1 VLSDGTSAPN
11 GVNIPRLTE
20 RIAILATGDN
30 AVPTNGLA
38 GWHSGQELAYVGWG
52 TALAAKAMVRAE
64 GARIR
69 TTKQRYRAGWLH
81 AAELVTGTTIVTTE
95 FSERVQTIAI
105 FIDEPIGSDAAQGL
119 ALTLDGADR
128 ALDQRGQPVPPI
140 VVSVANR
147 TVLIYSITPDDSSQ
161 QPVSVSVGS
170 QDGWHLAGVLAGND
184 APQLLAQRVAATGID
199 VLVAPLVPR
208 RQGTV
213 QISWVPQP
221 TPSPGNSPTPRP
233 AVRRTAK
240 HAREHKTTRESATR
254 KRARKSHAEKKSKKK
269 SEKKSKKKRKP

>member
-1 VLSDGTSAPN
+1 
-11 GVNIPRLTE
+11 
-20 RIAILATGDN
+20 
-30 AVPTNGLA
+30 
-38 GWHSGQELAYVGWG
+38 
-52 TALAAKAMVRAE
+52 MVRAE

-95 FSERVQTIAI
+95 FSEPVQTIAI

-199 VLVAPLVPR
+199 VLVAPLVPS

-221 TPSPGNSPTPRP
+221 TPGPGNSPTPRP

-240 HAREHKTTRESATR
+240 HAREHKTTRESATL

-269 SEKKSKKKRKP
+269 RKP